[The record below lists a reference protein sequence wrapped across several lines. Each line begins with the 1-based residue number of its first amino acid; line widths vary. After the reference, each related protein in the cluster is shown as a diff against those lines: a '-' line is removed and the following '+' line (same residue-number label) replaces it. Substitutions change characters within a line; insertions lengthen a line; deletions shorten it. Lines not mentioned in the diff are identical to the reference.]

1 MGNLAADRLSCQ
13 TGCDPRQP
21 RRRGGTMS
29 VPRDADSWL
38 SGWVRSPDC
47 ALRGDNRR
55 GGSLTAAPNTMAV
68 AHDIWTRITHLA
80 LNVRDWGV
88 RQQLIVRAICGCEGT
103 PRVEYALRFKG
114 SYYVGSSSRR
124 GKACFFATAREAC
137 SRTRELSG
145 TLGRVETKGKLVAP
159 A

>member
-103 PRVEYALRFKG
+103 PRVEYALRFKC

-124 GKACFFATAREAC
+124 GKACFFATG
-137 SRTRELSG
+137 REL
-145 TLGRVETKGKLVAP
+145 VAEHDSFL
-159 A
+159 AR